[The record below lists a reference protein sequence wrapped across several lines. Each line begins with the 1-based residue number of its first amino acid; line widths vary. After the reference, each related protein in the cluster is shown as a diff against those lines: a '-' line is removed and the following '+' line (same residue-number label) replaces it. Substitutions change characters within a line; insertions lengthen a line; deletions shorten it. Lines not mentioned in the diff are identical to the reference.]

1 MRTGRATR
9 GKSGTSGI
17 TRGRYHT
24 AARRRIRVAI
34 EALEGRALM
43 AGNLK
48 ITSAQLADIQ
58 GNPIASVVTGEQ
70 VWLRADWTSSGL
82 AADRYSV
89 HFVVDGVPLDSATIK
104 RPGGAGPRLLY
115 GTEIVSA
122 SRWRFSPGSARMAA
136 ETHEPGDDRWT
147 PRLNPMSSW
156 SSSPRDGRARGP
168 GHG

>member
-34 EALEGRALM
+34 EALEGRASM

-70 VWLRADWTSSGL
+70 VWLRSDWTSSGL
-82 AADRYSV
+82 AAADRYSV
-89 HFVVDGVPLDSATIK
+89 HVVVDGVPLDSATIK
-104 RPGGAGPRLLY
+104 GQAGQASSIIRDRNSFCISLAFLPRL
-115 GTEIVSA
+115 GQ
-122 SRWRFSPGSARMAA
+122 
-136 ETHEPGDDRWT
+136 
-147 PRLNPMSSW
+147 
-156 SSSPRDGRARGP
+156 DGRRDPWAG
-168 GHG
+168 G